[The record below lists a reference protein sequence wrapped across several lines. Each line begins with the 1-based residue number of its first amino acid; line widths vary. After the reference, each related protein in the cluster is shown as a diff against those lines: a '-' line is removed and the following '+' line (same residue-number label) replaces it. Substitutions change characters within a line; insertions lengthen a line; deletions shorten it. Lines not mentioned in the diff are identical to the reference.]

1 MRGKIRAITQMVKE
15 NSSEIA
21 NIIKSGEQ
29 KTIIF
34 STFAEPLFAVQETL
48 QQQGIRGI
56 VHTGQDDYSQTLEKF
71 RSSDVDV
78 LLATTASLSTGADGM
93 QFLANQI
100 IMLNKS
106 YREVD
111 QAQTNARIHRQGTTA
126 SVVKIFFMRLNTD
139 APNILD
145 SETEIAEWSRKMFKL
160 IID

>member
-1 MRGKIRAITQMVKE
+1 
-15 NSSEIA
+15 
-21 NIIKSGEQ
+21 
-29 KTIIF
+29 
-34 STFAEPLFAVQETL
+34 
-48 QQQGIRGI
+48 
-56 VHTGQDDYSQTLEKF
+56 
-71 RSSDVDV
+71 
-78 LLATTASLSTGADGM
+78 M

-139 APNILD
+139 ESNILD